1 MQDEI
6 SGCDFITLW
15 HRYFRYGYF
24 TQTEC
29 APAHF
34 TIKMNMLVIVMF
46 VLAVAEF
53 IAYASAAIIN
63 HVDQVMVFKQAECT
77 ENT

>member
-15 HRYFRYGYF
+15 NRYFRYGYF
-24 TQTEC
+24 AQAEC

-34 TIKMNMLVIVMF
+34 TVKMNMLVIVMS

-53 IAYASAAIIN
+53 IAYASAAVIN
-63 HVDQVMVFKQAECT
+63 HVDQVMVFEQA
-77 ENT
+77 